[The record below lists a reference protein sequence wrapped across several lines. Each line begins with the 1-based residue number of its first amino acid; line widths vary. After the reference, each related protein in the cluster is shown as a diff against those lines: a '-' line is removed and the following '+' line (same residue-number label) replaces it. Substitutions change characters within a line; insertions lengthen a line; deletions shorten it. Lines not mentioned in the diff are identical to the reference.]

1 MIVFA
6 AIRTITI
13 PGFADPFSS
22 LSHLIGAAVFA
33 VLGVALVLK
42 GLRARHEDGWRPGR
56 GHVGSLV
63 VFAVSAVLLL
73 TMSGVFHMLGP
84 GGAARAAMQRLD
96 HAAIFVL
103 IAGTFTPTHAI
114 LFRGVWR
121 WGMLLLVWT
130 LAVAGVI
137 LKTIYFT
144 QVSQI
149 VGLTAYIGMGWIG
162 LASMILIARRYGKRV
177 VMSLVLGGLAYT
189 AGGIVDGL
197 NAPVLAAGVFGSHE
211 LFHVF
216 VLLGLSLHWWFV
228 WETAGFRTPE

>member
-6 AIRTITI
+6 ALRTIAI

-22 LSHLIGAAVFA
+22 LSHLLGAVVFA
-33 VLGVALVLK
+33 VLAVALVLR

-73 TMSGVFHMLGP
+73 TMSGVFHLLGP
-84 GGAARAAMQRLD
+84 GGAARAVMQRLD

-130 LAVAGVI
+130 LAAVGVI

-177 VMSLVLGGLAYT
+177 VMPLVLGGLAYT

-197 NAPVLAAGVFGSHE
+197 NAPVLIAGVFGSHE
-211 LFHVF
+211 FFHVF

-228 WETAGFRTPE
+228 WETAGVRMPE